1 MCHVQQWSKRLRLQ
15 KKTVVRFSDTSFL
28 FLCSINKDNKT
39 NMQNGI
45 PPEGWPPGYSPN
57 NTGQNLSSTNPF
69 VNQNAGY
76 TQQIPAQ
83 GWPPGYV
90 PNTGY
95 TVQQST
101 PQGWPPGY
109 VPNVN
114 APQGVPVQ
122 GWPPGYVPNG
132 QGVSTSTN
140 PFINSTPSKSHSKIR
155 NIV

>member
-1 MCHVQQWSKRLRLQ
+1 
-15 KKTVVRFSDTSFL
+15 
-28 FLCSINKDNKT
+28 
-39 NMQNGI
+39 MQNGI

-57 NTGQNLSSTNPF
+57 NGQNLSSTNPF

-95 TVQQST
+95 TQQGT

-109 VPNVN
+109 GPNVN
-114 APQGVPVQ
+114 APQQGVPVQ
-122 GWPPGYVPNG
+122 GWPSGYVQNG
-132 QGVSTSTN
+132 QGVPSTN
-140 PFINSTPSKSHSKIR
+140 PFINSTPSKSLSKIR
-155 NIV
+155 NNTIISIKKFIPLVSEVIFIKL